1 MYMSFVQEF
10 ADRLRQNMRL
20 SEGTTRNPYGGAN
33 EYELERVLD
42 LDMLVTSVGWGS
54 SHHGETD
61 EYVDEWGV
69 HWRASVYQTPYGVGT
84 YRNMIEHPLA
94 EPGAIDQYAPP
105 DPTRP
110 ALYARAEQIVRNYR
124 DEYWIVGATLP
135 TIFEC
140 AWALRG
146 LENLLIDMV
155 TEPSLAERILDIP
168 YGYHLTAAKRLVEIG
183 VDMVWIGDDVGGQA
197 GMIMS
202 PRLWRRFLK
211 PRLAAFISEL
221 KAINPA
227 VKVAYHSDGNIRAII
242 PELIEVGVDVLNPVQ
257 PACLD
262 LAELKREFGHT
273 LCFWGGVDV
282 QRTLPF
288 EASAVVREEV
298 RMTLEVLGASGGLI
312 IAPTHHVQLDTPL
325 ENFWAMMD
333 VIRTKN
339 GSFS

>member
-1 MYMSFVQEF
+1 MSFVREF
-10 ADRLRQNMRL
+10 ADRLRQNMHL
-20 SEGTTRNPYGGAN
+20 SAGSTRNPYGGAN

-61 EYVDEWGV
+61 DYVDEWGV
-69 HWRASVYQTPYGVGT
+69 QWRASVYETPYGVGT
-84 YRNMIEHPLA
+84 YRNMIGHPLA
-94 EPGAIDQYAPP
+94 ELDMLERYIPP

-110 ALYARAEQIVRNYR
+110 ALYTKAEQVVRQYGG
-124 DEYWIVGATLP
+124 ECWIVGATLP

-146 LENLLIDMV
+146 LENLLVDMV
-155 TEPSLAERILDIP
+155 AEPSLAEQILDIP
-168 YGYHLTAAKRLVEIG
+168 YKYHLTAAKRLVEIG

-197 GMIMS
+197 GMIIS
-202 PRLWRRFLK
+202 PSLWRRFLK
-211 PRLAAFISEL
+211 PRLAAFIAAL

-227 VKVAYHSDGNIRAII
+227 VRVTYHSDGNIRAIV

-257 PACLD
+257 PACLNP
-262 LAELKREFGHT
+262 AELKREFGRQ

-288 EASAVVREEV
+288 GTAADVRNEV
-298 RMTLEVLGASGGLI
+298 RQALETLGANGGLI
-312 IAPTHHVQLDTPL
+312 IAPTHHIQLDTPL
-325 ENFWAMMD
+325 ENFWAMIDSMRA
-333 VIRTKN
+333 VTE
-339 GSFS
+339 